1 MITHPQ
7 MPDPYATAP
16 IPSAYSAPQ
25 YPQPDK
31 ASAWKKILF
40 ALATVAVL
48 GSMIFGGIML
58 KSVHDQQERND
69 EIATSSSRAAASS
82 SAAAASSTRA
92 AEQAAESERSRR
104 RAAVH
109 DIEASVLEMAN
120 EHVASGFIVGPIL
133 SVTCDPVT
141 GGVEDIT
148 LESTTFSCFA
158 TTQVLSDGRTKGFYY
173 HATMSWTSGR
183 YTYGYGAPS

>member
-7 MPDPYATAP
+7 IPDPYAAP
-16 IPSAYSAPQ
+16 LPPMYSAPQ
-25 YPQPDK
+25 VPQPDK
-31 ASAWKKILF
+31 ASAWKKILV

-69 EIATSSSRAAASS
+69 EAASSSSAAASS
-82 SAAAASSTRA
+82 SSAAATSSARA
-92 AEQAAESERSRR
+92 AEQAVESERSRR
-104 RAAVH
+104 RAAAH
-109 DIEASVLEMAN
+109 DIEASVRQMAN

-133 SVTCDPVT
+133 LVTCDPVT

-148 LESTTFSCFA
+148 LETTTFSCFV
-158 TTQVLSDGRTKGFYY
+158 TTEVTTDGRSKGFYY